1 MPDPY
6 DLCLGNDMPDSYD
19 LRLGDDMPDSY
30 TDRRGGACPAR
41 MCSVRADRYLG
52 QPFFII

>member
-19 LRLGDDMPDSY
+19 LCLGNDMPDSY

-41 MCSVRADRYLG
+41 MCSVRADR
-52 QPFFII
+52 